1 MAFGFTS
8 SITCRFYTSA
18 RRNRVTSLGAFLL
31 FLANA
36 ITCAAVSCPADV
48 PGGSCAAAAPLAEG
62 PSTFDP
68 VGGVLGSAV
77 SASPIPASSCAFAS
91 AGGAFPLAARIPRLT
106 VVFQACKEQTA
117 NILA

>member
-8 SITCRFYTSA
+8 CIACRCYTSE

-31 FLANA
+31 SLTNA
-36 ITCAAVSCPADV
+36 LTCAAVSCPADA
-48 PGGSCAAAAPLAEG
+48 PGGSCAAAPLAEG
-62 PSTFDP
+62 PSAFAP
-68 VGGVLGSAV
+68 VGGVPGSAV
-77 SASPIPASSCAFAS
+77 SVSPMSASSCAFAS